1 MNEATKKKIS
11 KSMKKYHRC
20 AAKHR
25 CGRKKKTDKLRI
37 QPAVLAHVVL
47 ILFYDTPLAPI
58 HGEGI
63 TTCLH

>member
-25 CGRKKKTDKLRI
+25 CGRKKKSDNMSIADMLKA
-37 QPAVLAHVVL
+37 Q
-47 ILFYDTPLAPI
+47 
-58 HGEGI
+58 GKWKGKKGKKKK
-63 TTCLH
+63 